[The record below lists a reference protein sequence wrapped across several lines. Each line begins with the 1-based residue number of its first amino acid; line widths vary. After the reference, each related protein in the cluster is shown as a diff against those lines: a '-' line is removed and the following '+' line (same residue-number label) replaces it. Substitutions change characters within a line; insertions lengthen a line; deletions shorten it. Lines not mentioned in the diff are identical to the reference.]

1 MRSQVVIKNNIRLLS
16 FDAMGYEATQW
27 VEEQHMQ
34 KQLKTEV
41 SLSIALL
48 TFYNTDTGTIL
59 DQLAPLYQD
68 ACLSQT
74 PLLLACYLMPEWD
87 LQPQGK
93 VEFLRR
99 FSDVADSIIVIPA
112 MVGLSPAQALARL
125 PQFLINA
132 VNLPGM
138 ITLEYA
144 DFIDAIRPD
153 IAVFV
158 SASHEATKVLG
169 DDLVQ
174 QWQSIGLPPAD
185 VQEII
190 AYIGGDEDMGLDE
203 YTAIEQLLESNN
215 FYRNTNAARVR
226 LGMTV
231 LDVCDDIIHVSALF
245 FGLSFY

>member
-1 MRSQVVIKNNIRLLS
+1 MKSQVVIKNNIRLLS
-16 FDAMGYEATQW
+16 FDAIGYEATQL
-27 VEEQHMQ
+27 VEEQYVQ
-34 KQLKTEV
+34 KQLNTEV

-48 TFYNTDTGTIL
+48 TFFNTDTGAIL
-59 DQLAPLYQD
+59 DQLTPLYQD

-74 PLLLACYLMPEWD
+74 PLLLACYLMPELD

-158 SASHEATKVLG
+158 SASHEAAKVFG

-190 AYIGGDEDMGLDE
+190 AYIGGDEDLGLDE
-203 YTAIEQLLESNN
+203 YTAIGQLLESNN
-215 FYRNTNAARVR
+215 FYRNTNAASVR
-226 LGMTV
+226 LGMSV
-231 LDVCDDIIHVSALF
+231 LNVCEDSIHVSALF
-245 FGLSFY
+245 FGLSF